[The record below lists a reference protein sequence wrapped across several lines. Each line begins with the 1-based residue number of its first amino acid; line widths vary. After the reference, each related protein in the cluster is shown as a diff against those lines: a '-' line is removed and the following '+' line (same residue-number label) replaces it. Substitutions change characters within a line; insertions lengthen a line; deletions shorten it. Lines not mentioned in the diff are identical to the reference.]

1 MHPSVMCEM
10 RTHGCMGWR
19 QPPAAHRS
27 EACKRAGEL
36 LEHARTC
43 ECPCAVLNAQF
54 WWGHCRCSGAAREQ
68 GAGVQCVMR
77 GAAGGLHGS
86 VFVPSRRHHELLGHP
101 GAPPRRAPGAGV
113 AAQSKCAPA
122 FSGAGVR
129 RGPTPSKLC
138 RGGSWHPCSASTPS
152 HPDQSMA
159 CASTRGPSSVPCSMA
174 PEQWHCSAVA
184 PARPR
189 RSQPCQQSRA
199 ASAWR
204 IILEGAERAD
214 APRAAGGA
222 DGAGGD
228 RGRGGRLLRARL
240 PHAAGLHQVRA
251 LAARRR
257 GCGARACGGLAHGSD
272 PDHNPKS
279 GASPGTLQQR
289 HADLGPGR
297 ASFGPWRGAGLTA
310 GARGAQAAR
319 LPDRLQLHLH
329 VCRLLRAGHR
339 LHVVRAPSRSPRAR
353 GQQPP
358 GLHARCAAL
367 DPLPRGPPP
376 AGMH

>member
-1 MHPSVMCEM
+1 MHEHASAHAPYSVHSSGGGTAGAVAQRASRAPECNVSCGARQAAFTVVFSFQVGVITSYWDTQVRARPEAGAWCECCGAVQM
-10 RTHGCMGWR
+10 RT
-19 QPPAAHRS
+19 
-27 EACKRAGEL
+27 
-36 LEHARTC
+36 
-43 ECPCAVLNAQF
+43 
-54 WWGHCRCSGAAREQ
+54 
-68 GAGVQCVMR
+68 GVQWGGC
-77 GAAGGLHGS
+77 AAGPTL
-86 VFVPSRRHHELLGHP
+86 
-101 GAPPRRAPGAGV
+101 
-113 AAQSKCAPA
+113 SKP
-122 FSGAGVR
+122 
-129 RGPTPSKLC
+129 C
-138 RGGSWHPCSASTPS
+138 RGGSWHPCSASTP
-152 HPDQSMA
+152 HPDQPMA
-159 CASTRGPSSVPCSMA
+159 CASTRGPSSVPCSCSVA